1 MTDEIIINSELSLA
15 EHIRDIKKQ
24 WYEHRY
30 LKVKVSPGKIRSLT
44 ENASLHLFC
53 DMLAD
58 LLNAMS
64 LDQRAVLK
72 PEVEIPW
79 DGASVKKN
87 LWKPIQ
93 NAVIGEVKTS
103 KAARGQYSKVYNILA
118 HHMATKLSVTIPEW
132 PSKESQAKQEN
143 AA

>member
-1 MTDEIIINSELSLA
+1 MTDEIKIDSELTLA
-15 EHIRDIKKQ
+15 EFIRDIRKQ
-24 WYEHRY
+24 WYEDRY
-30 LKVKVSPGKIRSLT
+30 LKVKVTKGRTRSLT

-58 LLNAMS
+58 LLNALS

-93 NAVIGEVKTS
+93 NAVIGKVKTS
-103 KAARGQYSKVYNILA
+103 KADRGEYGKVYDILA
-118 HHMATKLSVTIPEW
+118 HHMATKLGVTIPEW
-132 PSKESQAKQEN
+132 PSKESQAKSN